1 MMRSSFVYGT
11 RALAASM
18 GAGLMLLMLPALAQ
32 SSKVGDSPEARNM
45 RLVGY
50 NDLQARSAYQPTIHH
65 QGDRY
70 IAYVG
75 HHGGTVDVPKP
86 VNRLTGQPEYSG
98 TSIVDV
104 SDPAQPRYLA
114 HIPGL
119 PGEYEEGG
127 AQMVRVCD
135 GKTLPKADASKA
147 YMLRVFGGRAHEMWD
162 VTDPAKPTLVTTI
175 VQGLKDTHKSWWE
188 CDTGIA
194 YLVSGV
200 EGWRV
205 RRMTQVFDLS
215 DPSKPVH
222 IRDFGLVGQEPG
234 STGAVP
240 TELHGPISTGLQG
253 NRVYFGYGTN
263 KGGILQIVDRE
274 KLLNGPKEPTP
285 ENLRYPVVGRLDMLP
300 FNGAHTVFPMPQM
313 PVAEFVKDKDGKVRD
328 FVMIVDEQILNE
340 CQEARQLVFFAD
352 VTIEAKPMVV
362 SNFVVPEA
370 SGNFCQRG
378 GRFGAHSSNESM
390 APVFYKK
397 VAFIAYFNAGVRAV
411 DVRNPYQPKEIGYF
425 IPSITRATD
434 KRCMKIDG
442 VERCKTAI
450 QSNNVET
457 DDRGYIY
464 VVDRA
469 NTGMHILELTGEARA
484 IAGLP

>member
-1 MMRSSFVYGT
+1 SI
-11 RALAASM
+11 
-18 GAGLMLLMLPALAQ
+18 GAGLMLLMLPVLAQ
-32 SSKVGDSPEARNM
+32 SPKVGDAPEARNM

-50 NDLQARSAYQPTIHH
+50 NDLHARSAYQPTIHH

-86 VNRLTGQPEYSG
+86 MNRLTGQPEYSG

-119 PGEYEEGG
+119 PGESEQGG

-135 GKTLPKADASKA
+135 GKTLPNTDASKT

-162 VTDPAKPTLVTTI
+162 VTDPANPTLVTTI

-234 STGAVP
+234 STGTVP
-240 TELHGPISTGLQG
+240 TELHGRFRPARRATGSISAT
-253 NRVYFGYGTN
+253 
-263 KGGILQIVDRE
+263 
-274 KLLNGPKEPTP
+274 
-285 ENLRYPVVGRLDMLP
+285 
-300 FNGAHTVFPMPQM
+300 
-313 PVAEFVKDKDGKVRD
+313 
-328 FVMIVDEQILNE
+328 
-340 CQEARQLVFFAD
+340 
-352 VTIEAKPMVV
+352 
-362 SNFVVPEA
+362 
-370 SGNFCQRG
+370 
-378 GRFGAHSSNESM
+378 
-390 APVFYKK
+390 AP
-397 VAFIAYFNAGVRAV
+397 
-411 DVRNPYQPKEIGYF
+411 
-425 IPSITRATD
+425 TRAAFCRSLIA
-434 KRCMKIDG
+434 KSFS
-442 VERCKTAI
+442 TA
-450 QSNNVET
+450 
-457 DDRGYIY
+457 
-464 VVDRA
+464 
-469 NTGMHILELTGEARA
+469 
-484 IAGLP
+484 